1 MRQSVAFITAW
12 LLAAGAVA
20 QAIVPSK
27 VASGKPAEVIRV
39 QTWEVDPLVKLFP
52 DSVLGGQPPAVCEV
66 ARGETATWQ
75 IALRC
80 DMPVTDLQAA
90 VSPFAHR
97 SGDDR
102 LSGARVRFV
111 GYVPVDRG
119 LPAPPADRLRVPPC
133 LYPDP
138 LLETAP
144 EIEARTTQAVWIS
157 LVVPTGAEAGEY
169 AATLTLS
176 GHCNGKRAAGKHE
189 LRLRV
194 YDVVV
199 GKSRLWVTN
208 WFGNN
213 ARHMEVKAE
222 VDTPGFW
229 SLLAKY
235 ALNMAE
241 HRQNVAIV
249 PVLALTD
256 FRPKEGGGWSMDFSR
271 FNRWVHT
278 FIRAGVIGRIEGGHI
293 GGREGDWES
302 QFLAQVPT
310 VVDGAV
316 RMLSVPADSPEADS
330 FYSQFFPALLENLRS
345 NGWLNLYMQH
355 LADEPIPS
363 NIGSY
368 RALAAL
374 VRKYAPGVPI
384 VEACHTKDLVGSVDI
399 WVPQLNY
406 LHRDFEHYQ
415 ERQAAGEEVWHYT
428 CIYPQGEYANRF
440 IELPLIKTRLLH
452 WINYRYGITG
462 YLHWGYNHWGEA
474 NPYEH
479 LTGPFSSHGYLP
491 AGDAWIVYPGKD
503 GPIDSIR
510 WETMRDGIADY
521 ELLCMLGERDPVA
534 AGRLAERHVL
544 AFDRYDIDVA
554 KFRQTRR
561 ELLERL
567 SRQSQK

>member
-1 MRQSVAFITAW
+1 MRDVVALIAT
-12 LLAAGAVA
+12 LMMIISGVA
-20 QAIVPSK
+20 QVMSPRPSD
-27 VASGKPAEVIRV
+27 SNKPPEVIKV

-52 DSVLGGQPPAVCEV
+52 DSKPEGHSPIVCE
-66 ARGETATWQ
+66 AAKGETATWQ

-80 DMPVTDLQAA
+80 DRPVTDLEAA
-90 VSPFAHR
+90 VSAFAIR
-97 SGDDR
+97 GGDAH
-102 LSGARVRFV
+102 LSGARVRYV

-138 LLETAP
+138 LLERAP
-144 EIEARTTQAVWIS
+144 EIEAGTTHAVWIS
-157 LVVPTGAEAGEY
+157 LAVPMDAKAGEY

-176 GHCNGKRAAGKHE
+176 GHAEGKAVVGKHE

-194 YDVVV
+194 YDVTV

-208 WFGNN
+208 WFWNN
-213 ARHMEVKAE
+213 ARHMELKVE
-222 VDTPGFW
+222 VDTPAYW
-229 SLLAKY
+229 ALLARY

-249 PVLALTD
+249 PVLALTE
-256 FRPKEGGGWSMDFSR
+256 FRPKQGGGWSMDFSR
-271 FNRWVHT
+271 FNRWVNT

-302 QFLAQVPT
+302 RFLAQVPT

-316 RMLSVPADSPEADS
+316 RMTNVPADSPEADA
-330 FYSQFFPALLENLRS
+330 FYAEFFPALLENLRS
-345 NGWLNLYMQH
+345 NGWLNIYMQH
-355 LADEPIPS
+355 LADEPIAS
-363 NIGSY
+363 NIASY

-384 VEACHTKDLVGSVDI
+384 IEACHTKDLIGSVDV

-406 LHRDFEHYQ
+406 LHQDFEHYQ
-415 ERQAAGEEVWHYT
+415 QRQAAGEEVWHYT
-428 CIYPQGEYANRF
+428 CIYPMGEYANRF
-440 IELPLIKTRLLH
+440 IEHPLIKTRLLH

-462 YLHWGYNHWGEA
+462 YLHWGYNHWGER
-474 NPYEH
+474 NPYEN
-479 LTGPFSSHGYLP
+479 LTGPFDSHGYLP

-521 ELLCMLGERDPVA
+521 ELLCMLGERDPEA
-534 AGRLAERHVL
+534 AKRLAERHIL
-544 AFDRYDIDVA
+544 AFDRYDTDVTV
-554 KFRQTRR
+554 FRQTRR
-561 ELLERL
+561 ELLQRL
-567 SRQSQK
+567 SR

>member
-1 MRQSVAFITAW
+1 VVAPA
-12 LLAAGAVA
+12 
-20 QAIVPSK
+20 K
-27 VASGKPAEVIRV
+27 SGSCKPPEVIKV
-39 QTWEVDPLVKLFP
+39 QTWQVDPLVKVFP
-52 DSVLGGQPPAVCEV
+52 DSRPDVQPALTCEV
-66 ARGETATWQ
+66 AKGETATWQ

-80 DMPVTDLQAA
+80 DLPAEALDAD
-90 VSPFAHR
+90 VSAFALR
-97 SGDDR
+97 GGDAH
-102 LSGARVRFV
+102 LAGARVRFV

-138 LLETAP
+138 LLEAAP
-144 EIEARTTQAVWIS
+144 DIEAGTTYAVWIS
-157 LVVPTGAEAGEY
+157 LPVSMDAKAGEY
-169 AATLTLS
+169 VASLTLS
-176 GHCNGKRAAGKHE
+176 GQCNGRAVSGKHE

-194 YDVVV
+194 YDVAV

-208 WFGNN
+208 WFWNN
-213 ARHMEVKAE
+213 SRHMQISAE
-222 VDTPGFW
+222 VDTPQYW
-229 SLLAKY
+229 ALLARY

-278 FIRAGVIGRIEGGHI
+278 FVRAGVIGRIEGGHI

-316 RMLSVPADSPEADS
+316 RMANLPADSPEADA
-330 FYSQFFPALLENLRS
+330 FYAQFFPALLENLQA
-345 NGWLNLYMQH
+345 NGWLDIYMQH
-355 LADEPIPS
+355 LADEPIAS

-384 VEACHTKDLVGSVDI
+384 VEACHTKDLVGSVDV

-406 LHRDFEHYQ
+406 LHQDFEHYQ
-415 ERQAAGEEVWHYT
+415 QRQAEGEEVWHYT
-428 CIYPQGEYANRF
+428 CIYPMGEYANRF
-440 IELPLIKTRLLH
+440 IEHPLIKTRLLH

-479 LTGPFSSHGYLP
+479 LTGPFDSHGYLP

-503 GPIDSIR
+503 GPVDSIR

-521 ELLCMLGERDPVA
+521 ELLCMLAERDPEA
-534 AGRLAERHVL
+534 ANRLAGRHIL
-544 AFDRYDIDVA
+544 AFDRYEIDVTV
-554 KFRQTRR
+554 FRQTRR

-567 SRQSQK
+567 SR